1 MQYCFDNLIIDID
14 GILKDLDE
22 RTINSFKESIIK
34 LILCGETN
42 NFKIHMVSTN
52 ANAKKLLMEKVAN
65 DIDSKISLKLFSNEN
80 FENNWDLWR
89 IENSMNKKNTLLFI
103 TSNEIIDLLKNNQL
117 YSVFIDSHV
126 HNLDVEKIV
135 SKTSF
140 KKPIELYMMTDEI
153 PNILF
158 KFDCFLD

>member
-89 IENSMNKKNTLLFI
+89 IENSMNKKYTLLFI

>member
-1 MQYCFDNLIIDID
+1 MQYCFDNIIIDID
-14 GILKDLDE
+14 GILKDLDA
-22 RTINSFKESIIK
+22 RTINVFKESIIK

-42 NFKIHMVSTN
+42 NFKINMVSTN
-52 ANAKKLLMEKVAN
+52 ADAKKLLMENVAN

-89 IENSMNKKNTLLFI
+89 VENNMNKKNTLLFI
-103 TSNEIIDLLKNNQL
+103 TSNEIIDLLKNNHL

>member
-14 GILKDLDE
+14 GILKDLDA
-22 RTINSFKESIIK
+22 RTINVFKESIIK

-52 ANAKKLLMEKVAN
+52 ADAKKLLMEKVAN

-89 IENSMNKKNTLLFI
+89 VENNMNRKNTLLFI
-103 TSNEIIDLLKNNQL
+103 TSNEIIDLLKNNHL

-140 KKPIELYMMTDEI
+140 KKPVELYMMTDEI

>member
-1 MQYCFDNLIIDID
+1 MQYCFDNIIIDID
-14 GILKDLDE
+14 GILKDLDA
-22 RTINSFKESIIK
+22 RTINVFKESIIK

-42 NFKIHMVSTN
+42 NFKINMVSTN
-52 ANAKKLLMEKVAN
+52 ADAKKLLMENVAN

-89 IENSMNKKNTLLFI
+89 VENNMNRKNTLLFI
-103 TSNEIIDLLKNNQL
+103 TSNEIIDLLKNNHL

-140 KKPIELYMMTDEI
+140 KKPVELYMMTDEI

>member
-42 NFKIHMVSTN
+42 NFRIHMVSTN

-89 IENSMNKKNTLLFI
+89 IENNMNKKNTLLFI

-126 HNLDVEKIV
+126 NNLDVEKIV

>member
-1 MQYCFDNLIIDID
+1 MQYCFDNIIIDID
-14 GILKDLDE
+14 GILKDLDA
-22 RTINSFKESIIK
+22 RTINLFKESIIK
-34 LILCGETN
+34 LILCGEAN

-52 ANAKKLLMEKVAN
+52 ADAKKLLMEKVAN

-89 IENSMNKKNTLLFI
+89 VENNMNRKNTLLFI
-103 TSNEIIDLLKNNQL
+103 TSNEIIDLLKNNHL

>member
-22 RTINSFKESIIK
+22 RSINSFKESIIK

>member
-1 MQYCFDNLIIDID
+1 MQYCFDNLIIGID

>member
-14 GILKDLDE
+14 GILKELDE

>member
-1 MQYCFDNLIIDID
+1 MQYCFDNIIIDID
-14 GILKDLDE
+14 GILKDLDA
-22 RTINSFKESIIK
+22 RTINLFKESIIK

-89 IENSMNKKNTLLFI
+89 VENNMNRKNTLLFI

-140 KKPIELYMMTDEI
+140 KKPVELYMMTDEI

>member
-34 LILCGETN
+34 LILCGETS

>member
-80 FENNWDLWR
+80 FENN
-89 IENSMNKKNTLLFI
+89 
-103 TSNEIIDLLKNNQL
+103 
-117 YSVFIDSHV
+117 
-126 HNLDVEKIV
+126 
-135 SKTSF
+135 
-140 KKPIELYMMTDEI
+140 
-153 PNILF
+153 
-158 KFDCFLD
+158 

>member
-1 MQYCFDNLIIDID
+1 MQYCFDNIIIDID
-14 GILKDLDE
+14 GILKDLDA
-22 RTINSFKESIIK
+22 RTINVFKESIIK

-42 NFKIHMVSTN
+42 NFKINMVSTN
-52 ANAKKLLMEKVAN
+52 ADAKKLLMENVAN

-89 IENSMNKKNTLLFI
+89 VENNMNRKNTLLFI

>member
-1 MQYCFDNLIIDID
+1 MQYCFDNIIIDID
-14 GILKDLDE
+14 GILKDLDA
-22 RTINSFKESIIK
+22 RTINVFKESIIK

-42 NFKIHMVSTN
+42 NFKINMVSTN
-52 ANAKKLLMEKVAN
+52 ADAKKLLMENVAN

-89 IENSMNKKNTLLFI
+89 VENNMNKKNTLLFI

>member
-14 GILKDLDE
+14 GILKDLDA
-22 RTINSFKESIIK
+22 RTINVFKESIIK

-52 ANAKKLLMEKVAN
+52 ADAKKLLMEKVAN

-89 IENSMNKKNTLLFI
+89 VENNMNRKNTLLFI
-103 TSNEIIDLLKNNQL
+103 TSNEIIDLLKNNHL

>member
-1 MQYCFDNLIIDID
+1 MQYCFDNIIIDID
-14 GILKDLDE
+14 GILKDLDA
-22 RTINSFKESIIK
+22 RTINLFKESIIK

-89 IENSMNKKNTLLFI
+89 VENNMNRKNTLLFI

>member
-1 MQYCFDNLIIDID
+1 MQYCFDNIIIDID
-14 GILKDLDE
+14 GILKDLDA
-22 RTINSFKESIIK
+22 RTINVFKESIIK

-42 NFKIHMVSTN
+42 NFKINMVSTN
-52 ANAKKLLMEKVAN
+52 ADAKKLLMENVAN

-89 IENSMNKKNTLLFI
+89 VENNMNKKNTLLFI

-140 KKPIELYMMTDEI
+140 KKPVELYMMTDEI

>member
-1 MQYCFDNLIIDID
+1 
-14 GILKDLDE
+14 
-22 RTINSFKESIIK
+22 
-34 LILCGETN
+34 
-42 NFKIHMVSTN
+42 
-52 ANAKKLLMEKVAN
+52 
-65 DIDSKISLKLFSNEN
+65 
-80 FENNWDLWR
+80 
-89 IENSMNKKNTLLFI
+89 MNKKNTLLFI

>member
-1 MQYCFDNLIIDID
+1 MQYCFDNIIIDID
-14 GILKDLDE
+14 GILKDLDA
-22 RTINSFKESIIK
+22 RTINVFKESIIK

-42 NFKIHMVSTN
+42 NFKINMVSTN
-52 ANAKKLLMEKVAN
+52 ADAKKLLMENVAN

-89 IENSMNKKNTLLFI
+89 VENNMNRKNTLLFI
-103 TSNEIIDLLKNNQL
+103 TSNEIIDLLKNNHL

>member
-1 MQYCFDNLIIDID
+1 MQYCFDNIIIDID
-14 GILKDLDE
+14 GILKDLDA
-22 RTINSFKESIIK
+22 RTINLFKESIIK

-89 IENSMNKKNTLLFI
+89 VENNMNRKNTLLFI
-103 TSNEIIDLLKNNQL
+103 TSNEIIDLLKNNHL

>member
-1 MQYCFDNLIIDID
+1 MQYCFDNIIIDID
-14 GILKDLDE
+14 GILKDLDA
-22 RTINSFKESIIK
+22 RTINLFKESIIK

-52 ANAKKLLMEKVAN
+52 ADAKKLLMEKVAN

-89 IENSMNKKNTLLFI
+89 VENNMNRKNTLLFI
-103 TSNEIIDLLKNNQL
+103 TSNEIIDLLKNNHL

>member
-1 MQYCFDNLIIDID
+1 MQYCFDNIIIDID
-14 GILKDLDE
+14 GILKDLDA
-22 RTINSFKESIIK
+22 RTINLFKESIIK

-89 IENSMNKKNTLLFI
+89 VENNMNKKNTLLFI